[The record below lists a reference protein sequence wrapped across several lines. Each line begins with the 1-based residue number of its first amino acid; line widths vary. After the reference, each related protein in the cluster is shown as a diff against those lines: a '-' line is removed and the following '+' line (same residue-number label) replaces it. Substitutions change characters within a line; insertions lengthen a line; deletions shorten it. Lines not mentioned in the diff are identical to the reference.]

1 MNKIIVDN
9 SINHNDIFIDK
20 DSDLIVNLDDVEREI
35 NIHLVKGICV
45 RGFIIVK
52 NTKNRVTYN
61 IEDDCDVVINKLAID
76 TSDDVVINFNDINSK
91 VKYYTSIINYKDN
104 VYKEIINH
112 LKSDTLSKIVNH
124 CINVFDKSFKYDV
137 NGVVVKDSNRV
148 NFRQDNKIINL
159 NNGKSEILPNLIVDN
174 DDIEA
179 SHSAYIGTFD
189 EDTKFYM
196 MSRGLTE
203 NECDDL
209 LIKSFLLS
217 DMNLTDKE
225 RDIYCEII
233 EKINK

>member
-104 VYKEIINH
+104 VYKETINH

-124 CINVFDKSFKYDV
+124 CINVFDKSFKFDV
-137 NGVVVKDSNRV
+137 NGVVVKYSNRV

-217 DMNLTDKE
+217 DMDLSDKE

>member
-9 SINHNDIFIDK
+9 SVNHNDIFIDK
-20 DSDLIVNLDDVEREI
+20 DSDLIVNLDGIEREL

-76 TSDDVVINFNDINSK
+76 SSDDVVINFNDINSK

-104 VYKEIINH
+104 VYKETINH

-124 CINVFDKSFKYDV
+124 CINVFDKSFKFDV
-137 NGVVVKDSNRV
+137 NGVVAKDSNRV

-209 LIKSFLLS
+209 LIKSFLLN
-217 DMNLTDKE
+217 DMDLSDKE
-225 RDIYCEII
+225 RDIYCDII

>member
-217 DMNLTDKE
+217 DMDLSDKE
-225 RDIYCEII
+225 RDIYCDII

>member
-104 VYKEIINH
+104 VYKETINH

-124 CINVFDKSFKYDV
+124 CINVFDKSFKFDV
-137 NGVVVKDSNRV
+137 NGVVVKYSNRV

-217 DMNLTDKE
+217 DMDLSDKE
-225 RDIYCEII
+225 RDIYCDII